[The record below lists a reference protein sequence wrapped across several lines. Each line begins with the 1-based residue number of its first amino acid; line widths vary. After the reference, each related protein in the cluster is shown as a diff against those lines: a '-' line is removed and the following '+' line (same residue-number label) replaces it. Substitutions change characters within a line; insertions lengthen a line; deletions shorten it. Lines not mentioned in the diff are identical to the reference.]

1 MIIHLRKDQGHVT
14 DQRTL
19 DQCMGFL
26 PNGDYVATIE
36 TRAQWEKRQP
46 RTLNQ
51 NALLHVWFKHIAIA
65 LNLQYGDDY
74 WNADL
79 VKGYFAI
86 KYATDEV
93 KPDGE
98 IWRKA
103 VSTSKMT
110 KKQMTEYMERIQAYM
125 LTEHGIKVPL
135 PDDDKFK
142 DFQIIYS

>member
-1 MIIHLRKDQGHVT
+1 MIIHLKKADGHVT
-14 DQRTL
+14 DGRTL
-19 DQCMGFL
+19 DQCLAFL
-26 PNGDYVATIE
+26 PNGEYVAEVMTK
-36 TRAQWEKRQP
+36 AQWEKKQP
-46 RTLNQ
+46 RSLSQ

-65 LNLQYGDDY
+65 LNSQYGDDY

-79 VKGYFAI
+79 VKDYFAI

>member
-1 MIIHLRKDQGHVT
+1 M
-14 DQRTL
+14 
-19 DQCMGFL
+19 
-26 PNGDYVATIE
+26 
-36 TRAQWEKRQP
+36 
-46 RTLNQ
+46 
-51 NALLHVWFKHIAIA
+51 WFKHIAIA
-65 LNLQYGDDY
+65 LNSQYGDDY

-79 VKGYFAI
+79 VKDYFAI

>member
-1 MIIHLRKDQGHVT
+1 
-14 DQRTL
+14 
-19 DQCMGFL
+19 MGEA
-26 PNGDYVATIE
+26 ATPH
-36 TRAQWEKRQP
+36 TQP
-46 RTLNQ
+46 ERPAPCVVQ
-51 NALLHVWFKHIAIA
+51 AYRYCA
-65 LNLQYGDDY
+65 NLQYGDDY

-79 VKGYFAI
+79 VKDYFAI

>member
-14 DQRTL
+14 DGRTL
-19 DQCMGFL
+19 DQCLAFL
-26 PNGDYVATIE
+26 PDGDYVAEVMTK
-36 TRAQWEKRQP
+36 AQWEKRQP

-65 LNLQYGDDY
+65 LNSQHGDDY

-79 VKGYFAI
+79 VKDYFAI